1 MTDVEEDIW
10 AGATDEE
17 LLQDYEAAM
26 AKMAETPPVV
36 PRPLPGGGGRKRDP
50 LAFFEQLRDDNIY
63 QKEIDFWKQ
72 RGVELDFR
80 TTGCWSLF
88 YDFKNLSAAWK
99 KISNLYKTN
108 QLSGVLELAK
118 CNDTFLRRRTTSNN
132 GCPILIFTGPVTE
145 KAHVMQVGRVILD
158 YMEYTRQTCSPLR
171 YKPNVYFKR
180 SKRNKLFAGGPNKYT
195 LSYE

>member
-17 LLQDYEAAM
+17 LLADYEAVM
-26 AKMAETPPVV
+26 AKMAETPPV
-36 PRPLPGGGGRKRDP
+36 PRPLPGGGRKRDP

-63 QKEIDFWKQ
+63 EKEIDFWKQ
-72 RGVELDFR
+72 RGVQLHYG
-80 TTGCWSLF
+80 TSGCWSMF
-88 YDFKNLSAAWK
+88 YDFQNLSAAWT

-108 QLSGVLELAK
+108 QLPGVLELAR
-118 CNDTFLRRRTTSNN
+118 CNDTFLGRRTVSNN

-145 KAHVMQVGRVILD
+145 KAHVMQVGRVVLQF
-158 YMEYTRQTCSPLR
+158 MEYTRQNCSPIR
-171 YKPNVYFKR
+171 HPPNIYFKR
-180 SKRNKLFAGGPNKYT
+180 SQRNKLFAGGPEKYT